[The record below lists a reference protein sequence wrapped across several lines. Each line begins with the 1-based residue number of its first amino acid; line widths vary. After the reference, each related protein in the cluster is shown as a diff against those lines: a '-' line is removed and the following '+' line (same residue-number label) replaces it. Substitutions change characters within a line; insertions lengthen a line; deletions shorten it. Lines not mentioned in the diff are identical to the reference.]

1 MMTPGDVATLPRQ
14 QGSPSP
20 GSNIDPLLEE
30 KASLV
35 LSVAEGLFVN
45 GQSTARVVATA
56 ERLANRFGLKARLFP
71 RWGELTL
78 RLDTAEGQQTWMV
91 ETNPL
96 GVDMTRVAG
105 LSHLAAQMMEGRLA
119 GPQAHAA
126 IAAATRTPAAPLWLF
141 VLAAAAGGAA
151 LGVIFGVQ
159 HLTAAILIALSAG
172 AGAVVRRLLARI
184 SVNPCLQP
192 FAAALLAGVIGALAE
207 RLQLSSSLRL
217 VAVCPCMILVP
228 GPHILNGGLD
238 LLHGHVPL
246 GAARLVFA
254 ALVTMAIASGLILG
268 LSLLGVG
275 LPVDPAGRTVPLW
288 ADVAAAGIA
297 VAAYGVFFNMPARML
312 PWPAVIGAMAH
323 ALRWLVIT
331 GLGFGLAGA
340 AFTAC
345 MLVGLVL
352 TPVSNRLR
360 VPFTAAG
367 FAAVVSMIPGVF
379 LFRMAS
385 GLAQIGAGK
394 ADVALLSDTMAD
406 GVTAAIIILAM
417 IIGLLVPKLVIDA
430 GFKSGQG
437 AASP

>member
-1 MMTPGDVATLPRQ
+1 MMPGDIATPLRRQ
-14 QGSPSP
+14 DSPVP

-30 KASLV
+30 NACLV
-35 LSVAEGLFVN
+35 LAVADGLFVN
-45 GQSTARVVATA
+45 GQSTARVLATA

-71 RWGELTL
+71 RWGELAL
-78 RLDTAEGQQTWMV
+78 RVDTAEGQQTWMV

-105 LSHLAAQMMEGRLA
+105 LSHLAEEMMEGRLA

-126 IAAATRTPAAPLWLF
+126 IAAAARTPPAPLWLF
-141 VLAAAAGGAA
+141 VLAAAAGAAA

-159 HLTAAILIALSAG
+159 HLTTALLIGLSAG
-172 AGAVVRRLLARI
+172 AGAIIRRLLARI
-184 SVNPCLQP
+184 SVNPYLQP

-217 VAVCPCMILVP
+217 IAVCPSMILVP

-238 LLHGHVPL
+238 LLHGRVHL

-254 ALVTMAIASGLILG
+254 TFVTMAIASGLILG
-268 LSLLGVG
+268 LAILGVD
-275 LPVDPAGRTVPLW
+275 LPVDPMGRTVPLR

-312 PWPAVIGAMAH
+312 PWPVAIGAMAH
-323 ALRWLVIT
+323 ALRWLVIA

-352 TPVSNRLR
+352 TPVSNRLH
-360 VPFTAAG
+360 VPFAATG

-379 LFRMAS
+379 LFRMVS
-385 GLAQIGAGK
+385 GLAQIGTGK
-394 ADVALLSDTMAD
+394 AGAALLSDTIAD
-406 GVTAAIIILAM
+406 GVTAGAIILAM
-417 IIGLLVPKLVIDA
+417 MIGLLVPKLVIDA
-430 GFKSGQG
+430 GFKSGQNG
-437 AASP
+437 ASP